1 LPQPPRQTAKELLDG
16 PILPTLFSL
25 AWPNALAFSAGT
37 LVAIAETSYIWRLG
51 VEALIEAAAQCAS

>member
-16 PILPTLFSL
+16 PILPTLLSL

-37 LVAIAETSYIWRLG
+37 LVAIAETSYIER
-51 VEALIEAAAQCAS
+51 VEVAAPVEAAAQCAS